1 MRDHH
6 TAMEISESLRTL
18 LEHGEDWE
26 RKNTTVPGVY
36 LIKLPRTRN
45 RPASLA
51 LELNPI
57 GESGLPIKRKGL
69 MIMSARELE
78 AFRRL
83 FENPKVASVL
93 DAIDD
98 LFPERRNQGRVAD
111 DVVEI

>member
-1 MRDHH
+1 MRDYL
-6 TAMEISESLRTL
+6 TVMEISETLRAF
-18 LEHGEDWE
+18 LENGEDWE
-26 RKNTTVPGVY
+26 RKNTSVPGVY
-36 LIKLPRTRN
+36 LIKLPKTRN

-69 MIMSARELE
+69 MIMSGHELE

-98 LFPERRNQGRVAD
+98 LFPERRSIGRGAD

>member
-1 MRDHH
+1 
-6 TAMEISESLRTL
+6 MEIGETLRTF
-18 LEHGEDWE
+18 LENGDDWE

-36 LIKLPRTRN
+36 LIKLPKTRN
-45 RPASLA
+45 RPPSLA

-69 MIMSARELE
+69 MIMSAHELE

-98 LFPERRNQGRVAD
+98 LFPERRSAGRTAE

>member
-1 MRDHH
+1 
-6 TAMEISESLRTL
+6 MEITDSLRAF
-18 LEHGEDWE
+18 LENGEDWE
-26 RKNTTVPGVY
+26 RKNTTVPGVS
-36 LIKLPRTRN
+36 LIRLPKTRN

-57 GESGLPIKRKGL
+57 GDAGLPIKRKGL
-69 MIMSARELE
+69 MIMGAHELE
-78 AFRRL
+78 AFRKL

-98 LFPERRNQGRVAD
+98 LFPERRAGRKAN

>member
-1 MRDHH
+1 
-6 TAMEISESLRTL
+6 MEISDSLRAF
-18 LEHGEDWE
+18 LESGDDWE
-26 RKNTTVPGVY
+26 RKNTSVPGVY

-69 MIMSARELE
+69 MIMSGRELE

-98 LFPERRNQGRVAD
+98 LFPERRNAAGRTPD

>member
-1 MRDHH
+1 MRDHNA
-6 TAMEISESLRTL
+6 AMELTDSLRTL
-18 LEHGEDWE
+18 LDHGEDWE
-26 RKNTTVPGVY
+26 RKTTTVPGVT
-36 LIKLPRTRN
+36 LIKLPKTRN

-57 GESGLPIKRKGL
+57 GENGMPIKRKGL
-69 MIMSARELE
+69 MIMSARELDS
-78 AFRRL
+78 FRRL

-98 LFPERRNQGRVAD
+98 LFPERRNQGRGAN

>member
-1 MRDHH
+1 
-6 TAMEISESLRTL
+6 MEISESLRAF
-18 LEHGEDWE
+18 LETGEDWE

-69 MIMSARELE
+69 MIMSGHELE

-83 FENPKVASVL
+83 MENPKVASVL

-98 LFPERRNQGRVAD
+98 MFPERRNVGRAPD
-111 DVVEI
+111 DIVEI

>member
-6 TAMEISESLRTL
+6 TAMEISETLRSF
-18 LEHGEDWE
+18 LERGEDWE
-26 RKNTTVPGVY
+26 RKNTSVPGVY

-69 MIMSARELE
+69 MVMSSRELE

-93 DAIDD
+93 DAIDE
-98 LFPERRNQGRVAD
+98 LFPERRAPGRSVD

>member
-1 MRDHH
+1 MRDHIA
-6 TAMEISESLRTL
+6 AMELTDSLRTL
-18 LEHGEDWE
+18 LDHGEDWE
-26 RKNTTVPGVY
+26 RKNTTVPGLS
-36 LIKLPRTRN
+36 LIKLPKTRN

-57 GESGLPIKRKGL
+57 GENGMPIKRKGL
-69 MIMSARELE
+69 MIMSTRELE

-93 DAIDD
+93 DAIED
-98 LFPERRNQGRVAD
+98 LFPERRNQRRGDD